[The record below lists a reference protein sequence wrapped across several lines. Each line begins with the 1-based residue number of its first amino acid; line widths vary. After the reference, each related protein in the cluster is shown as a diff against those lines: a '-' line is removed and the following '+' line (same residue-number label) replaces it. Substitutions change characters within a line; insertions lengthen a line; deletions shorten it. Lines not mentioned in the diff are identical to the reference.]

1 MTLRIFAFVLI
12 FVLFSTLPGQADP
25 GVRVRARSVS
35 EVTTVASTRS
45 LPSSLLAP
53 SSRKSAR
60 STSTAQAR
68 TEIAPGIT
76 VPVPVGVNQ
85 FGLGR
90 EHPLQVS
97 QRQAF
102 RVGCTANQATW
113 ALGFLPQ
120 QPELRSS
127 LVELFEQLAE
137 ETSEV
142 EASRGYRDLASVASS
157 GEAPAVM
164 LTRHRELMESL
175 AAELESLGG
184 DRRWYFDLGYST
196 QQLHMVVFFQRRVMV
211 GQGLAAVR
219 VLAAE
224 VSAQELD
231 PGLRRRLEGVTS
243 QSAPRDSQGDL
254 QVKGSVDQL
263 LAWF

>member
-1 MTLRIFAFVLI
+1 MRTRIFAIL
-12 FVLFSTLPGQADP
+12 LFFAALCALPGQADP
-25 GVRVRARSVS
+25 GARIRQRSVS
-35 EVTTVASTRS
+35 EVSSVASTRN
-45 LPSSLLAP
+45 LPSSLLVPA
-53 SSRKSAR
+53 SRSR
-60 STSTAQAR
+60 SESRAR
-68 TEIAPGIT
+68 TEIVPGVRVS
-76 VPVPVGVNQ
+76 VPAGVHQ

-90 EHPLQVS
+90 EHPLPVS

-102 RVGCTANQATW
+102 RVGTTANQATW
-113 ALGFLPQ
+113 ALGFLPH
-120 QPELRSS
+120 QPDLRPS
-127 LVELFEQLAE
+127 LVELFGQMAE
-137 ETSEV
+137 GTSEV
-142 EASRGYRDLASVASS
+142 GVSRGYRELASWASS

-196 QQLHMVVFFQRRVMV
+196 QQLHMVVFFERRGMV

-224 VSAQELD
+224 VPAEQLD
-231 PGLRRRLEGVTS
+231 PGLRRRLEQVTA
-243 QSAPRDSQGDL
+243 QPAPRDTRGDL
-254 QVKGSVDQL
+254 QVKSRVDEL

>member
-1 MTLRIFAFVLI
+1 MISRFFAIVMIFGLLTA
-12 FVLFSTLPGQADP
+12 LPGQADP
-25 GVRVRARSVS
+25 GTRVRARSVS
-35 EVTTVASTRS
+35 EVTAVASTRS
-45 LPSSLLAP
+45 LPSSLLVPA
-53 SSRKSAR
+53 SRKSAR
-60 STSTAQAR
+60 STSPPQAR

-76 VPVPVGVNQ
+76 VPVPVGVHQ

-90 EHPLQVS
+90 EHPLPVS

-113 ALGFLPQ
+113 ALGFLPH
-120 QPELRSS
+120 QPELRPS

-142 EASRGYRDLASVASS
+142 EASRGFRELASVASS
-157 GEAPAVM
+157 GEAPAVI

-175 AAELESLGG
+175 AAELERLGG

-196 QQLHMVVFFQRRVMV
+196 QQLHMVVFFQRRGMV

-224 VSAQELD
+224 VPAQQLD
-231 PGLRRRLEGVTS
+231 PGLRRRLEDVTS
-243 QSAPRDSQGDL
+243 QPAPRDSRGDL